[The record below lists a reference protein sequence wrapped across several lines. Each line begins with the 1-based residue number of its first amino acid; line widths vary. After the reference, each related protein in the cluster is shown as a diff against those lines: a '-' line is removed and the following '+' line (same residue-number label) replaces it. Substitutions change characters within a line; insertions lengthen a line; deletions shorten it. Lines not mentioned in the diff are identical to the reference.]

1 MSRSANTIG
10 EVSTVP
16 TTPSAPGSAPVLRAN
31 PDPNDVAS
39 QPHYLLP
46 KDLAAALKRL
56 SDHEVDALLAA
67 ATVEARRRD
76 RPQQSQTQET
86 AIGPKT
92 PHRRLH
98 VQDAG
103 TLTTGKLNAV
113 RAAFKAGVKPSAI
126 ARQFGIS
133 KSDVSRVLA
142 EARNRK
148 SGR

>member
-1 MSRSANTIG
+1 
-10 EVSTVP
+10 
-16 TTPSAPGSAPVLRAN
+16 
-31 PDPNDVAS
+31 
-39 QPHYLLP
+39 LP
-46 KDLAAALKRL
+46 KDLAGALKRL

-76 RPQQSQTQET
+76 RPRQSQTQEA
-86 AIGPKT
+86 AIDPEA
-92 PHRRLH
+92 PHGRPH

-142 EARNRK
+142 ELRNRK
-148 SGR
+148 PGR